1 MSAVWID
8 DEDALDDVIDEILDE
23 DRYAIDTEFHRERTY
38 YPQLALVQLRWG
50 TSTALVD
57 PLAVDPR
64 VLRPLFDADPL
75 AVFHAAQQDLDVL
88 WSAAGAIPARI
99 FDTQIAAGFLGYSTP
114 SLQTLAQS
122 LLKVSL
128 PKGDR
133 LTDWLRRP
141 LTRDQRDYAARD
153 VEHLLEMHDRLA
165 DELGRL
171 GRSEWVEASV
181 ADLVRRSSQ
190 EHDPDAAWLRL
201 KDVRTLKGDARGVA
215 QALAAWR
222 ERRAA
227 DDDVPV
233 RRIMSDMA
241 LLGIAQRMPSSVE
254 DLAHVRGIDDRLLRG
269 ANAREILDA
278 VREGRGRTVSR
289 PERHGEEL
297 DARARAALTLMGS
310 WVAEVARR
318 ERLDPV
324 LLATRADLVDFA
336 NGGTAGRLASGW
348 RAELVAND
356 LRDIL
361 EGRAGVAVDDRGR
374 LRLVDCRTM
383 SSR

>member
-1 MSAVWID
+1 MNAEWID
-8 DEDALDDVIDEILDE
+8 DDDALDDVVDEILGEARDAL
-23 DRYAIDTEFHRERTY
+23 DPEFHRERTY
-38 YPQLALVQLRWG
+38 YPQLALVQLRWRDR
-50 TSTALVD
+50 TALVD

-64 VLRPLFDADPL
+64 GLRPLFDGAPL

-88 WSAAGAIPARI
+88 WSSAGAIPERI

-122 LLKVSL
+122 LLRVSL

-141 LTRDQRDYAARD
+141 LTRDQREYAARD
-153 VEHLLEMHDRLA
+153 VEHLLEMHRRLTE
-165 DELGRL
+165 DLERL
-171 GRSEWVEASV
+171 GRTEWVAASV
-181 ADLVRRSSQ
+181 AELVRRSSQ

-201 KDVRTLKGDARGVA
+201 KDVRTLKGESRGVA

-222 ERRAA
+222 ELRAA

-233 RRIMSDMA
+233 RRVMSDMA
-241 LLGIAQRMPSSVE
+241 LVGIAQRMPATTE
-254 DLAHVRGIDDRLLRG
+254 DLAHVRGVDDRLLRG
-269 ANAREILDA
+269 ATAREIIDA
-278 VREGRGRTVSR
+278 VRRGRGRTPAR
-289 PERHGEEL
+289 PERRDEDL

-336 NGGTAGRLASGW
+336 NGGSTGRLAEGW
-348 RAELVAND
+348 RAALVARD

-374 LRLVDCRTM
+374 LRLVDCPPM

>member
-1 MSAVWID
+1 MRRGCGSRTSA
-8 DEDALDDVIDEILDE
+8 
-23 DRYAIDTEFHRERTY
+23 
-38 YPQLALVQLRWG
+38 
-50 TSTALVD
+50 
-57 PLAVDPR
+57 
-64 VLRPLFDADPL
+64 
-75 AVFHAAQQDLDVL
+75 
-88 WSAAGAIPARI
+88 
-99 FDTQIAAGFLGYSTP
+99 
-114 SLQTLAQS
+114 
-122 LLKVSL
+122 
-128 PKGDR
+128 
-133 LTDWLRRP
+133 
-141 LTRDQRDYAARD
+141 
-153 VEHLLEMHDRLA
+153 
-165 DELGRL
+165 
-171 GRSEWVEASV
+171 RSRA
-181 ADLVRRSSQ
+181 
-190 EHDPDAAWLRL
+190 
-201 KDVRTLKGDARGVA
+201 T
-215 QALAAWR
+215 
-222 ERRAA
+222 RAA

-241 LLGIAQRMPSSVE
+241 LVGIAQRMPSSVE